1 MQEQL
6 HPRAECSSRP
16 NGQLRRYAP
25 YDIAPWCRRRAGGR
39 LKAVDRRWRYATT
52 TTTATPRCPRCLL
65 RDGVRPRQ
73 AAGLQ
78 QAGRHSS
85 CGTCRPYDRSHH
97 HARGPHSHSP
107 SSPKV
112 GNPAPPVHRVAA
124 ARRRAESLMVAFPRE
139 PRVTNR
145 APSATSWRECCAFRP
160 LSGESAAT
168 PINPFNMH
176 GSAQWHSRRP

>member
-52 TTTATPRCPRCLL
+52 TTTATPRCPRCLR